1 MGPETLGEDIQP
13 RDVRAPVRKRINRC
27 TGEFLKP
34 ELILIGCTNGKSR
47 EEAVLNFNHSGLGPN
62 YIIAKDGKSES
73 FVEARPAL
81 ERIFLPSFYLS
92 TVYLFGCAWVL
103 GPLIKSWGEK
113 QDKALCAWWGN
124 PACWRL
130 VRPVYTLR
138 RCWWAQWGAS
148 QPKIRFRISW
158 VQDSPDLQPIQTL
171 PGVRGLFLLG
181 FG

>member
-81 ERIFLPSFYLS
+81 ERIFVCLRSICLSFRVCLSLGAPDKILGGKNRTKLYAPGGGIQHVGAWFVLCIPSKVLVS
-92 TVYLFGCAWVL
+92 TVRCISAEDQIQNLL
-103 GPLIKSWGEK
+103 SSRLTRP
-113 QDKALCAWWGN
+113 
-124 PACWRL
+124 PANTD
-130 VRPVYTLR
+130 P
-138 RCWWAQWGAS
+138 A
-148 QPKIRFRISW
+148 
-158 VQDSPDLQPIQTL
+158 
-171 PGVRGLFLLG
+171 RG
-181 FG
+181 

>member
-13 RDVRAPVRKRINRC
+13 RDVRAPVQKRIYRC

-92 TVYLFGCAWVL
+92 IFSGV
-103 GPLIKSWGEK
+103 PESWGP
-113 QDKALCAWWGN
+113 W
-124 PACWRL
+124 
-130 VRPVYTLR
+130 
-138 RCWWAQWGAS
+138 
-148 QPKIRFRISW
+148 
-158 VQDSPDLQPIQTL
+158 
-171 PGVRGLFLLG
+171 
-181 FG
+181 